1 MEGGPPQ
8 RPPAGSERDMVSE
21 SRFASSRVTVRQVA
35 EAAGVATSSV
45 SRVFARHPDT
55 SERMRARVLEAA
67 DRLGYEPDLVARGL
81 RSGRTATIGFVVR
94 DISSPLFGDIVKG
107 AEITLRRAGYSILLA
122 NSDGDADLDATHIRL
137 FNRRR
142 VDGLI
147 LSLES
152 ESNLSTLHA
161 LGDLRVPVVLIDREI
176 PSPQH
181 QRVTAVLCEHR
192 TGVHDA
198 VSEMISVG
206 HRRIALITGPE
217 TIRPSRERL
226 AGYLEAHRSG
236 RIPVVDG
243 FIRLGSHSER
253 FGRRQTL
260 DLLAG
265 AEPPT
270 ALLAGG
276 AQLGIG
282 ALNALSD
289 VGLVPGAAFSV
300 AVSDDIPALSL
311 LSHPLAL
318 IRRDRRRMG
327 EAAAGLM
334 LTMLQN
340 EGNLPDPVS
349 VPTVY
354 LPGQLVAPVPG
365 AVTTLDDPR
374 EGGNS

>member
-1 MEGGPPQ
+1 M
-8 RPPAGSERDMVSE
+8 SD
-21 SRFASSRVTVRQVA
+21 SRFPNSRVTVKQVA

-55 SERMRARVLEAA
+55 SKRMRARVLEAA
-67 DRLGYEPDLVARGL
+67 DKLGYEPDLLARGL

-107 AEITLRRAGYSILLA
+107 AEVKLRRAGYSILLA
-122 NSDGDADLDATHIRL
+122 NSDGDADLDTAHIRL

-152 ESNLSTLHA
+152 ESNPSTLRA
-161 LGDLRVPVVLIDREI
+161 LGDLRVPVVLLDREI
-176 PSPQH
+176 PSLQ
-181 QRVTAVLCEHR
+181 QRRVTAVLCDHR
-192 TGVHDA
+192 TGARDA
-198 VSEMISVG
+198 VGEMIEIG

-236 RIPVVDG
+236 RISVVDE

-253 FGRRQTL
+253 FGRRHTL
-260 DLLAG
+260 DLLSG

-276 AQLGIG
+276 VQLGIG
-282 ALNALSD
+282 ALNALSEM
-289 VGLVPGAAFSV
+289 GLVPGSGFSV

-318 IRRDRRRMG
+318 IRRDRHRMG

-334 LTMLQN
+334 LSMLQD
-340 EGNLPDPVS
+340 GGSLPDPVT

-354 LPGQLVAPVPG
+354 VQGQLIAPATG
-365 AVTTLDDPR
+365 SVTTLDDPR
-374 EGGNS
+374 EGGNSQ

>member
-1 MEGGPPQ
+1 M
-8 RPPAGSERDMVSE
+8 SD
-21 SRFASSRVTVRQVA
+21 SRFPGSRVTVKQVA

-55 SERMRARVLEAA
+55 SKRMRARVLEAA
-67 DRLGYEPDLVARGL
+67 DKLGYEPDLLARGL

-122 NSDGDADLDATHIRL
+122 NSDGDAGLDTAHIRL

-152 ESNLSTLHA
+152 ESNPSTLRA
-161 LGDLRVPVVLIDREI
+161 LGGLLVPVVLLDREI
-176 PSPQH
+176 PSLL
-181 QRVTAVLCEHR
+181 QRQATAVLCEHR
-192 TGVHDA
+192 TGVSDA
-198 VSEMISVG
+198 VSEMIEIG

-226 AGYLEAHRSG
+226 AGYLEAHRLG
-236 RIPVVDG
+236 RIPVVDEL
-243 FIRLGSHSER
+243 IRLGSHSER

-260 DLLAG
+260 DLLGG

-276 AQLGIG
+276 VQLGIG
-282 ALNALSD
+282 ALNVLSE
-289 VGLVPGAAFSV
+289 VGLVPGSGFSV

-318 IRRDRRRMG
+318 IRRDRHRMG
-327 EAAAGLM
+327 EAAAELM
-334 LTMLQN
+334 LTMLQD
-340 EGNLPDPVS
+340 EGSLPDPVS
-349 VPTVY
+349 IPTVY
-354 LPGQLVAPVPG
+354 RPGQLVAPVRNS
-365 AVTTLDDPR
+365 VTTLDDPR
-374 EGGNS
+374 EGGNT

>member
-1 MEGGPPQ
+1 
-8 RPPAGSERDMVSE
+8 MVSE
-21 SRFASSRVTVRQVA
+21 SRFPSSRVTVKQVA

-45 SRVFARHPDT
+45 SRVFAQHPDT
-55 SERMRARVLEAA
+55 SKRMRTRVLEAA
-67 DRLGYEPDLVARGL
+67 SKLGYEPDLVARGL

-122 NSDGDADLDATHIRL
+122 NSDGDADLDAAHIRL

-152 ESNLSTLHA
+152 ESNPSSMRA
-161 LGDLRVPVVLIDREI
+161 LGDLRVPVVLLDREI
-176 PSPQH
+176 PSLKK

-192 TGVHDA
+192 TGVRDA
-198 VSEMISVG
+198 VSEMIKVG
-206 HRRIALITGPE
+206 HRRIALITGPD

-226 AGYLEAHRSG
+226 AGYLDAHRLG
-236 RIPVVDG
+236 QIPVVDDL
-243 FIRLGSHSER
+243 IRLGGHSEM
-253 FGRRQTL
+253 FGRRQSL
-260 DLLAG
+260 ELLNM

-276 AQLGIG
+276 VQLGIG
-282 ALNALSD
+282 ALNALTEF
-289 VGLVPGAAFSV
+289 GLVPGSGFGIAI
-300 AVSDDIPALSL
+300 SDDIPVLSL
-311 LSHPLAL
+311 LSYPLGI
-318 IRRDRRRMG
+318 IRRDRHRMG

-334 LTMLQN
+334 LAMLQDDAI
-340 EGNLPDPVS
+340 LPEPVS

-354 LPGQLVAPVPG
+354 VPGQLGTAVP
-365 AVTTLDDPR
+365 ATVPTLDGPR
-374 EGGNS
+374 EESNAL